1 MSDRLAAL
9 ITGLVF
15 ATVGA
20 AHAQTPRPLPAT
32 AAIRFESWQPSA
44 AFIVPITPA
53 AGQVVAASRDRE
65 RHALIGGAIGAV
77 VGVAACT
84 AISTLVD
91 DAADGGL
98 SACPLDTYLLFGV
111 AGFGLG
117 FAVGWGI

>member
-1 MSDRLAAL
+1 MSNRLAAL
-9 ITGLVF
+9 IAGLVF

-20 AHAQTPRPLPAT
+20 AHAQTPRPLAAT
-32 AAIRFESWQPSA
+32 APIRLESWQPSA
-44 AFIVPITPA
+44 DFLDGITPP
-53 AGQVVAASRDRE
+53 AGQLVTISRDRE

-91 DAADGGL
+91 DSADGGL

-117 FAVGWGI
+117 SAVGWGI